1 MEWLHVCMQ
10 KERKYVDQL
19 KYVFTKDLAEL
30 LGLQYPKIKANIF
43 KDDIVKDDLLN
54 TTVGA
59 VFQNPHHD
67 WIGINL
73 GAKKEQKHDDHE
85 KDV

>member
-1 MEWLHVCMQ
+1 M
-10 KERKYVDQL
+10 
-19 KYVFTKDLAEL
+19 FTKDLAEL
-30 LGLQYPKIKANIF
+30 LGLQYPQIKANLF
-43 KDDIVKDDLLN
+43 KDDLLN
-54 TTVGA
+54 TTLGA
-59 VFQNPHHD
+59 VFRNPHHD